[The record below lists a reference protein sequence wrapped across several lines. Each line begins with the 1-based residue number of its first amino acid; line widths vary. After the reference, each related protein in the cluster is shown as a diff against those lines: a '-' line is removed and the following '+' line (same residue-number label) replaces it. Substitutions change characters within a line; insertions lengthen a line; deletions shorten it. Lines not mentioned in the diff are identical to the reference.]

1 MEVNNI
7 KLVRITIICFCL
19 LLTTVLTGFTSQETP
34 RKGTWL
40 WQSNLI
46 VTESEQILSFAKKRG
61 VNLLYLKIDPTK
73 KVAYY
78 QPFIKKARAAGIEIE
93 ALGGKASWG
102 LKENRSQIIE
112 LADWVIKYN
121 KAVTKAETISGIHLD
136 IEPYTLA
143 AWKGKEKDDLIKQ
156 WMGNV
161 VAYVDYIKKNSSLQ
175 VTCDIPF
182 WLDKTPIPNDSK
194 TSLSKWLISKHD
206 AVTVMAYRDH
216 ADGSNSISTLV
227 PPVMTAAD
235 ALGKKVLIG
244 VETKKSNEGNFVTF
258 YEEGNAYM
266 EKELNK
272 LPKLL
277 SSYSSYNGVVV
288 HSYEYWKTLKD

>member
-1 MEVNNI
+1 VNKI
-7 KLVRITIICFCL
+7 KLIRIAVVCL
-19 LLTTVLTGFTSQETP
+19 LLTAILTGFTSQDTP

-46 VTESEQILSFAKKRG
+46 VTESDEILSFAKKHG

-73 KVAYY
+73 KVTYY

-102 LKENRSQIIE
+102 WKENRSQIIQ
-112 LADWVIKYN
+112 LVDWVINYN
-121 KAVTKAETISGIHLD
+121 KAVATSETISGIHLD
-136 IEPYTLA
+136 IEPYILA
-143 AWKGKEKDDLIKQ
+143 EWKNEQQNELMKQ
-156 WMGNV
+156 WMDNV
-161 VAYVDYIKKNSSLQ
+161 VAYVDYIKKNSSLLI
-175 VTCDIPF
+175 TCDIPF
-182 WLDKTPIPNDSK
+182 WLDKTPIPNDPK
-194 TSLSKWLISKHD
+194 TSISRWLISKHD
-206 AVTVMAYRDH
+206 SVTVMAYRDR
-216 ADGSNSISTLV
+216 AEGSNSISSIV

-244 VETKKSNEGNFVTF
+244 VETKISNEGDFVTF
-258 YEEGNAYM
+258 YEEGNAHM

-277 SSYSSYNGVVV
+277 ASYSSYNGVVV
-288 HSYEYWKTLKD
+288 HSYEYWKILKE